1 MTTKQLCTFCV
12 DDLFFGVEVTQVQEV
27 LLFQP
32 MTRVPLASP
41 AICGLI
47 NLRGQIVT
55 AVDLRLCIGLKPR
68 AADELPM
75 NVVVRGVEGLVSL
88 MVDNIGDVIEVSRD
102 AFEPPPPTM
111 KPAQRDVVEA
121 VCKLPGRLLLVLDPE
136 RAVAAGVRLEHSAR
150 RAS

>member
-1 MTTKQLCTFCV
+1 MKTKQLCTFTV

-27 LLFQP
+27 LLFQA

-55 AVDLRLCIGLKPR
+55 AVDLRLCLGLSGR
-68 AADELPM
+68 ECEQLPM
-75 NVVVRGVEGLVSL
+75 NVVVRGSEGLVSL
-88 MVDNIGDVIEVSRD
+88 LVDTIGDVIEVSRD
-102 AFEPPPPTM
+102 SFEPPPPTM

-136 RAVAAGVRLEHSAR
+136 RAVAAGARLAHVTR